1 MKMSFFRESIKAL
14 SLLLRGHAGKFNNPS
29 TDKAECAHLRECV
42 IELISAYPPMAI
54 KVRHPF
60 STICHH
66 FHYTLTVT
74 IFSLQFD
81 CHPLSTTP

>member
-1 MKMSFFRESIKAL
+1 MRPLYPFSTQCRESIKAL

-54 KVRHPF
+54 KVRHPL
-60 STICHH
+60 SP
-66 FHYTLTVT
+66 YSLTQ
-74 IFSLQFD
+74 LQF
-81 CHPLSTTP
+81 HHIV